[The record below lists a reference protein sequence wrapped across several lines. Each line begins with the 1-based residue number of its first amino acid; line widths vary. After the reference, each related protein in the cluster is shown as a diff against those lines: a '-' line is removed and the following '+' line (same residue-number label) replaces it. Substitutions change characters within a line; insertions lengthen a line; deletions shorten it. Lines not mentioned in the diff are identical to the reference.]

1 MIDSYPADI
10 RDWLEAKGG
19 FNSMPVW
26 HFWILPAEELWEMG
40 YRKCSD

>member
-1 MIDSYPADI
+1 
-10 RDWLEAKGG
+10 
-19 FNSMPVW
+19 MPVW